1 MKHAKL
7 RRAAAGP
14 AYPNAASR
22 GYYFRKLV
30 DVLTAIA
37 SGIGF
42 LAVLLFLFLL

>member
-1 MKHAKL
+1 MKHTKL
-7 RRAAAGP
+7 RRAVPCP

-30 DVLTAIA
+30 DVVTAIV

-42 LAVLLFLFLL
+42 LAVLIFLFLL